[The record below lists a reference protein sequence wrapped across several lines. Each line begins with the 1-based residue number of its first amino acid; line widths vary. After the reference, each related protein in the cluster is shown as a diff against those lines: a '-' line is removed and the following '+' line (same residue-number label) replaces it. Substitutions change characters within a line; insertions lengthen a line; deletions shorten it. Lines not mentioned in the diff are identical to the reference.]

1 MSDVPFWQSKTLDE
15 MSDAEWESLCDG
27 CGQCCLHKLMDE
39 DTDEIYFTNV
49 ACRQLNIKTCQCRNY
64 ERRFE
69 FEPDCIKLTR
79 ENLPTF
85 EWLPMTCAYRLL
97 AEGKDLPAWHPL
109 LTGSKAAM
117 QAGHRYQKAGV
128 MLGDFFSQGVAQL
141 NLFDDNAPRPG
152 SEQLMTVMDT
162 LNAKEGRGTLYFA
175 GQGIQQQ
182 WQMKRAMLSPR
193 YTTRSS
199 DLLRVK

>member
-97 AEGKDLPAWHPL
+97 AEVKIYLRGIRYL
-109 LTGSKAAM
+109 LVRKRQCMVNVSLC
-117 QAGHRYQKAGV
+117 V
-128 MLGDFFSQGVAQL
+128 ISQ
-141 NLFDDNAPRPG
+141 
-152 SEQLMTVMDT
+152 
-162 LNAKEGRGTLYFA
+162 
-175 GQGIQQQ
+175 
-182 WQMKRAMLSPR
+182 
-193 YTTRSS
+193 
-199 DLLRVK
+199 

>member
-1 MSDVPFWQSKTLDE
+1 
-15 MSDAEWESLCDG
+15 
-27 CGQCCLHKLMDE
+27 MDE

-97 AEGKDLPAWHPL
+97 AEGKDLLRGIRYL
-109 LTGSKAAM
+109 LVRKRQCMVNVSLC
-117 QAGHRYQKAGV
+117 V
-128 MLGDFFSQGVAQL
+128 ISQ
-141 NLFDDNAPRPG
+141 
-152 SEQLMTVMDT
+152 
-162 LNAKEGRGTLYFA
+162 
-175 GQGIQQQ
+175 
-182 WQMKRAMLSPR
+182 
-193 YTTRSS
+193 
-199 DLLRVK
+199 

>member
-27 CGQCCLHKLMDE
+27 CGHCCLHILMDE
-39 DTDEIYFTNV
+39 DTDENYFTNV
-49 ACRQLNIKTCQCRNY
+49 ACRQLNIKTSQCRNY

-97 AEGKDLPAWHPL
+97 AEGKGLPAPTFEWLPMTCAYRLLAEGKGLPAWHPL

-117 QAGHRYQKAGV
+117 HGERISVRHIAVKESEVIDWQDHILNKP
-128 MLGDFFSQGVAQL
+128 DWAQ
-141 NLFDDNAPRPG
+141 
-152 SEQLMTVMDT
+152 
-162 LNAKEGRGTLYFA
+162 
-175 GQGIQQQ
+175 
-182 WQMKRAMLSPR
+182 
-193 YTTRSS
+193 
-199 DLLRVK
+199 

>member
-1 MSDVPFWQSKTLDE
+1 MSEQPFWQQKTLDD

-64 ERRFE
+64 ARRFE
-69 FEPDCIKLTR
+69 YEPDCIKLTR

-85 EWLPMTCAYRLL
+85 EWLPPTCAYRLL
-97 AEGKDLPAWHPL
+97 AEGKPLPAWHPL

-117 QAGHRYQKAGV
+117 HGERISVRHIAVPESTVVDWQDHI
-128 MLGDFFSQGVAQL
+128 L
-141 NLFDDNAPRPG
+141 NLPDKAR
-152 SEQLMTVMDT
+152 
-162 LNAKEGRGTLYFA
+162 
-175 GQGIQQQ
+175 
-182 WQMKRAMLSPR
+182 
-193 YTTRSS
+193 
-199 DLLRVK
+199 